1 MDDREHL
8 AAQYRRQAAACQEV
22 AEQMSLRADRD
33 KMLTMA
39 KQWLELAEEVRERGS
54 RFGVRRRSGFGANED
69 ASAMD
74 DLISVLRRRRR
85 LSAQKS

>member
-39 KQWLELAEEVRERGS
+39 KQWLELAEEVEGK
-54 RFGVRRRSGFGANED
+54 G
-69 ASAMD
+69 
-74 DLISVLRRRRR
+74 
-85 LSAQKS
+85 K